1 MKSLGTTDQDAIE
14 TAEGGIL
21 KALLRVFSILSHPD
35 LAKWRFRM
43 IIALALTVAAKGL
56 SVASPLFLG
65 EAITLASLGE
75 TGAGVAALLTAL
87 GIFVAIRFAASAF
100 PQVRDTLFAPV
111 SQDAQR
117 TLSVDAFY
125 KAQTLSLNFHQTRRS
140 GALNRIIERG
150 SGAMDVI
157 LRFLVFNIAPTL
169 VELALASVVLAIAYS
184 PVLSVIAI
192 ATIVIYIGFTLIV
205 TEWRAKQRRSLNTA
219 DTELR
224 ARSMDSL
231 TNFET
236 VKAFAAEERETER
249 FDRAFR
255 GYNRRY
261 VETIR
266 SLTVL
271 NAGQEL
277 IMNLGLFAMLGW
289 TGWKVATGDLDVG
302 ALAAVFAMLL
312 NLYRPLNIL
321 GWGWREIRQG
331 VIDLEKVFGL
341 MAMTPEVSDNPNAP
355 DIKDV
360 RGGVVFDHIGFSHD
374 GRLAGIRDVS
384 FELQPGQHLAI
395 VGPSGSGKSTLLKLL
410 FRLYDPDSGN
420 VEVDGQNVRH
430 VTQKSL
436 RENLGLV
443 PQDVVLFNDTI
454 RQNIL
459 YGNPEATED
468 ELKQAARSAQ
478 LLDFI
483 EGLPDQW
490 ETRVGERGLKLSGG
504 EKQRVGLARVILR
517 DPRILVL
524 DEATSALDSHTELLV
539 QDAIGNASEGRT
551 TITVA
556 HRLSTVRD
564 ADIIL
569 VLKDGEIAERGTH
582 DMLLSQSG
590 IYADMWSKQAFSS
603 SGATPQPVM
612 EDQT

>member
-1 MKSLGTTDQDAIE
+1 MRSLSTTDQDAIE
-14 TAEGGIL
+14 SAEGGIL
-21 KALLRVFSILSHPD
+21 KALLRVFSILSHED
-35 LAKWRFRM
+35 LSKWRFRM
-43 IIALALTVAAKGL
+43 VIALGLTIAAKGL

-75 TGAGVAALLTAL
+75 TGAGVVALLTAL
-87 GIFVAIRFAASAF
+87 GIFVAIRFAATAF

-169 VELALASVVLAIAYS
+169 VELALASIVLAIAYS

-192 ATIVIYIGFTLIV
+192 ATIVLYIGFTLIV

-236 VKAFAAEERETER
+236 VKAFAAEERETEG

-341 MAMTPEVSDNPNAP
+341 MEMIPEVSDNPNAP

-395 VGPSGSGKSTLLKLL
+395 VGQSGSGKSTLLKLL
-410 FRLYDPDSGN
+410 FRLYDPNEGN
-420 VEVDGQNVRH
+420 VQVDGQNVRE

-436 RENLGLV
+436 RESLGLV

-459 YGNPEATED
+459 YGKPEATE
-468 ELKQAARSAQ
+468 EQLREAARSAQ

-490 ETRVGERGLKLSGG
+490 DTRVGERGLKLSGG

-517 DPRILVL
+517 DPKVLVL

-539 QDAIGNASEGRT
+539 QDAIRNASEGRT

-603 SGATPQPVM
+603 SAGSTQLVM